1 MSEELLEILKRVENN
16 LEHHYPENLRD
27 FEILK
32 RAVIKLNAI
41 KEGNS
46 KKALDCLSCLG
57 NFIDGHCTGTTAED
71 DVHLIEC
78 FDTIEQALMKS
89 QEQKK
94 YLKWED
100 LETGISCY
108 GMLNGVKI
116 QIDLFP
122 PHCTD
127 DHKWEVRLIK
137 DNDYWIHIKEQD
149 KEFFND
155 LHLERIEENE

>member
-32 RAVIKLNAI
+32 QAVIK
-41 KEGNS
+41 
-46 KKALDCLSCLG
+46 
-57 NFIDGHCTGTTAED
+57 
-71 DVHLIEC
+71 
-78 FDTIEQALMKS
+78 S
-89 QEQKK
+89 QEPKK

-100 LETGISCY
+100 LETGISYY

-116 QIDLFP
+116 QINLFP

-137 DNDYWIHIKEQD
+137 DNDYWIHINEQD
-149 KEFFND
+149 KDFFND

>member
-1 MSEELLEILKRVENN
+1 MSEELLEILKRVESN

-27 FEILK
+27 FHILK
-32 RAVIKLNAI
+32 QAVIKFNAI

-100 LETGISCY
+100 LETETGCSRVDLDVS
-108 GMLNGVKI
+108 LNGA
-116 QIDLFP
+116 
-122 PHCTD
+122 
-127 DHKWEVRLIK
+127 EYRLSYFQNDALKLLTNDEDFYLEIEDK
-137 DNDYWIHIKEQD
+137 QFFDN
-149 KEFFND
+149 